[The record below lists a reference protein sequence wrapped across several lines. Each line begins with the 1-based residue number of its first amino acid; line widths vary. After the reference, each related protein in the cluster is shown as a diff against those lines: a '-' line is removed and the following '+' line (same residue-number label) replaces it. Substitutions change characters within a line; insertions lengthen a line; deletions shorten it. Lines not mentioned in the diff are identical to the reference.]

1 MFKISLFVE
10 CQDNDRALIILDDFI
25 KKIDSYI
32 TSYNVCL
39 SEPYWKIDGWFKVT
53 FDIETS
59 NVLDMGEAKKYL
71 KRYQVNGLGIKG
83 EFQLV
88 QKSMIQV

>member
-39 SEPYWKIDGWFKVT
+39 SEPYWKIGGWFKVT
-53 FDIETS
+53 FDI
-59 NVLDMGEAKKYL
+59 
-71 KRYQVNGLGIKG
+71 
-83 EFQLV
+83 
-88 QKSMIQV
+88 